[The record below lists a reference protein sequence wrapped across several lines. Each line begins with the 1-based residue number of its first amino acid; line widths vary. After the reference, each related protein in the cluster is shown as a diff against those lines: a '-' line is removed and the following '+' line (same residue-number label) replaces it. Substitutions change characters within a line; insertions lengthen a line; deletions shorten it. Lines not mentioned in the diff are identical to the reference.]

1 MKILLADPDRDFLTS
16 YGKILEIDGHEV
28 ETAFDGTQ
36 VITKTA
42 GSRFDLV
49 LLNSDLPR
57 IDSVRIVRHLNE
69 EGVPAAVLSGDGKKI
84 EERFKEEKG
93 AAYLYFPFGPA
104 EMRSLVREAVKE
116 ETK

>member
-57 IDSVRIVRHLNE
+57 IDSVRIVCHLNE

-84 EERFKEEKG
+84 EERFKEEKV

-116 ETK
+116 DAK